1 MNVEIVRFER
11 DSQSTASSMGD
22 LIFADDKKMIGV
34 IAQIILNYSTFEV
47 KLPLSVIKLQ
57 KRVLRDF
64 SLLHPIKVHE
74 ALDPEAFQEEEDS
87 LQRLAYYE

>member
-1 MNVEIVRFER
+1 
-11 DSQSTASSMGD
+11 MGD

-64 SLLHPIKVHE
+64 SLLHPIKVQE
-74 ALDPEAFQEEEDS
+74 ALDPEAFQ
-87 LQRLAYYE
+87 